1 MRRTRGFT
9 VVELIIAIAIIGIL
23 AAIAIPSYQEYLKK
37 GRRADAQQFISQV
50 AQKQQQYLMD
60 ARAYA
65 GDLVQLNMD
74 KAVPT
79 AVDKFYTLTVVAVS
93 GPPPLFTIT
102 ATPKAGTAQADDG
115 VLAIDNNGNKTRDYG
130 QGPKPW

>member
-1 MRRTRGFT
+1 VHKARGFT

-23 AAIAIPSYQEYLKK
+23 AAIAIPSYQEHLKK

-60 ARAYA
+60 ARTYA
-65 GDLVQLNMD
+65 GDLAELGMATSIPLGVS
-74 KAVPT
+74 
-79 AVDKFYTLTVVAVS
+79 KFYNITVVGVA

-102 ATPKAGTAQADDG
+102 ATPIAGTAQDG
-115 VLAIDNNGNKTRDYG
+115 DGALAIDNAGNKTRDYG
-130 QGPKPW
+130 SGPKPW